1 MPKASAFSDMTKMM
15 RQVAYILILVCFVP
29 SFTAGTEMLHG
40 RLECQR
46 WYPEVD
52 SETVCKKVQSGTV
65 FRFEVKKNGKES
77 WHPIL
82 MATRQTF
89 VAGQVY
95 TFSIRA
101 KADARREIGIGIVRN
116 EGNYGNLGFRAVVPL
131 TTQWQT
137 FSYTF
142 IPKESCSNARFDI
155 GRLKPGIYEFTAS
168 TLKPGEIAEPLR
180 ESE

>member
-1 MPKASAFSDMTKMM
+1 M
-15 RQVAYILILVCFVP
+15 RYTVYVLILMYLAQP
-29 SFTAGTEMLHG
+29 LMAGDEMLYG
-40 RLECQR
+40 RLECQK

-52 SETVCKKVQSGTV
+52 SETVCKKVQSGNV

-89 VAGQVY
+89 VAGRVY

-101 KADARREIGIGIVRN
+101 KSDVRREIGIGIRRD
-116 EGNYGNLGFRAVVPL
+116 EGNYGTLGFYAVVPL

-137 FSYTF
+137 FSYAFT
-142 IPKESCSNARFDI
+142 PKESCGNARFDI
-155 GRLKPGIYEFTAS
+155 GGLKPGIYEFTAS
-168 TLKPGEIAEPLR
+168 TLKALPS
-180 ESE
+180 SELPVTRQD